1 MQISSF
7 NGGLNK
13 RVSPYLLQSNEGVKY
28 SNIDTT
34 TGALAPLKDNK
45 DLNAKI
51 KPHFTYFNGHWV
63 NSDEERDYVKFQ
75 GKIFYSNGVTR
86 PQWSEDGFTW
96 YGLGLDKPLD
106 DSFSVSLL
114 NGTALSI
121 KPLFGYFSQG
131 DNPRCETT
139 PGFVEVTVCGLNTL
153 LDFETDSFPTV
164 NVIGSRKRV
173 EIITNINS
181 SIYEEGSEVTYAGK
195 VAIKKLF
202 TNTEESFSPVMIREV
217 ATHTSILGISGDFVD
232 ASSRIHRQGWYVRV
246 DDSKEFI
253 ANDLVSYGTYYKQ
266 LASNKFESGAVCYVS
281 STPSQEQFKPT
292 KNLIHMELEDI
303 VSLVVFDKENNI
315 KSVYQVELPQS
326 FNPTKQPLAGGFVY
340 FAGFSFEW
348 IFEQT
353 DRVEIYAKG
362 FRVATR
368 THSDIVTSNRV
379 YVNSEAIRQEETIS
393 LESTLLKIS
402 SVKYVITYESEFSE
416 SPPSNP
422 QSVGGAINPD
432 SNIFP
437 VLNISASLDA
447 NVTKI
452 NVYRIGGSLT
462 QYSLV
467 KSFPNTDFTFIDNLL
482 DSEIDGAVLNS
493 YNNTPAPTGLEYL
506 TLYNTILFGSIKD
519 KLYYTNIANPF
530 VWSQFNFIDF
540 DDIITGIGGT
550 SNGLLVFTRNSTYI
564 ITGTSPDTFSKYTL
578 SSGVGCILHKSIQ
591 SLQNTLLWLSED
603 SICASNGGNI
613 QTLSR
618 DKLNIIELKTPRCS
632 AVLND
637 VYYLSHNSGTLIAD
651 FRFGLTFRESNKVY
665 YGLDVKDN
673 TLYGAEVDDKFVEVN
688 GGEKP
693 LEIQYLSPK
702 FSDGSISTMKIY
714 KDIYF
719 HSTGNLKAKVFIDDN
734 LAGEQVLNKGFT
746 EIKVNSVETRGYSI
760 QFEVTGTGTLNEIEY
775 KVEGRQNGR

>member
-28 SNIDTT
+28 LNIDTT
-34 TGALAPLKDNK
+34 TGALAPLKENK

-63 NSDEERDYVKFQ
+63 DSDEERDYVKFQ
-75 GKIFYSNGVTR
+75 EKIFYSNGVTR
-86 PQWSEDGFTW
+86 PQWSKDGFTW
-96 YGLGLDKPLD
+96 YELGIDKPSD
-106 DSFSVSLL
+106 DSFSVNIL
-114 NGTALSI
+114 NGNVLNI
-121 KPLFGYFSQG
+121 KPLFGYFSYG
-131 DNPRCETT
+131 DNAQCQTT
-139 PGFVEVTVCGLNTL
+139 PGLVNVTTCGFNTL
-153 LDFETDSFPTV
+153 LDFETASFPGGSP
-164 NVIGSRKRV
+164 IGNRNRV
-173 EIITNINS
+173 EIVTNIS
-181 SIYEEGSEVTYAGK
+181 SYIYEEGSDIKYDGK
-195 VAIKKLF
+195 VAIKKVF
-202 TNTEESFSPVMIREV
+202 TNTEESFSPVMIREHS
-217 ATHTSILGISGDFVD
+217 TINEPFYFDDPLQITSP
-232 ASSRIHRQGWYVRV
+232 IHRQGWYVKV
-246 DDSKEFI
+246 DDSEEF
-253 ANDLVSYGTYYKQ
+253 NSYDLASYGV
-266 LASNKFESGAVCYVS
+266 LDNKRECRVFGYVS
-281 STPSQEQFKPT
+281 SQLNQNQFKPT
-292 KNLIHMELEDI
+292 KNLIYAELRDI
-303 VSLVVFDKENNI
+303 VSIVVFDKNNNI
-315 KSVYQVELPQS
+315 KGVYQQELPQD
-326 FNPTKQPLAGGFVY
+326 FNPTKHPSAGGFVY

-348 IFEQT
+348 IFETT
-353 DRVEIYAKG
+353 DKVEIYVKG

-368 THSDIVTSNRV
+368 DYSNIVTKNRV
-379 YVNSEAIRQEETIS
+379 YVNSEAIRQEETVS
-393 LESTLLKIS
+393 LESTLMRVSRTSYI
-402 SVKYVITYESEFSE
+402 ITYESDFSE
-416 SPPSNP
+416 SLPSNP
-422 QSVGGAINPD
+422 KSVMSASHQG
-432 SNIFP
+432 SSSVYP
-437 VLNISASLDA
+437 VLNISSCSDSQ
-447 NVTKI
+447 VTKI
-452 NVYRIGGSLT
+452 NVYRMGGSLT

-467 KSFPNTDFTFIDNLL
+467 KSFTNTDFTFIDNLL

-493 YNNTPAPTGLEYL
+493 YNNTPAPEGLEYL

-550 SNGLLVFTRNSTYI
+550 SNGLLVFTRHSTYI

-651 FRFGLTFRESNKVY
+651 FRFGLTFRESDKVY

-673 TLYGAEVDDKFVEVN
+673 TLYGVEVDDKFVEVN
-688 GGEKP
+688 GEEKP

-746 EIKVNSVETRGYSI
+746 EIKVNSAETRGYSI

>member
-34 TGALAPLKDNK
+34 TGALAPLKENK

-75 GKIFYSNGVTR
+75 DKLFYSNGVTR
-86 PQWSEDGFTW
+86 PQWSKDGFIW
-96 YGLGLDKPLD
+96 YGLGIDKPDKAPVLS
-106 DSFSVSLL
+106 SFSANESQDIFEVVYEDLSLAKEDF
-114 NGTALSI
+114 NEYTNIAFPAS
-121 KPLFGYFSQG
+121 PLDYEVICYKDVTIDGSSYRVYMYGKVKSTTEFGFILQISTPGGFCYIQGPDDKVFFRYDKKQAIIGFSQF
-131 DNPRCETT
+131 DNVVSTYTKVLETLDVDKVFLQQQGTEELNLVIFKALT
-139 PGFVEVTVCGLNTL
+139 PGQIE
-153 LDFETDSFPTV
+153 
-164 NVIGSRKRV
+164 
-173 EIITNINS
+173 
-181 SIYEEGSEVTYAGK
+181 SIE
-195 VAIKKLF
+195 
-202 TNTEESFSPVMIREV
+202 
-217 ATHTSILGISGDFVD
+217 
-232 ASSRIHRQGWYVRV
+232 
-246 DDSKEFI
+246 
-253 ANDLVSYGTYYKQ
+253 
-266 LASNKFESGAVCYVS
+266 
-281 STPSQEQFKPT
+281 T
-292 KNLIHMELEDI
+292 KN
-303 VSLVVFDKENNI
+303 V
-315 KSVYQVELPQS
+315 
-326 FNPTKQPLAGGFVY
+326 
-340 FAGFSFEW
+340 
-348 IFEQT
+348 
-353 DRVEIYAKG
+353 
-362 FRVATR
+362 
-368 THSDIVTSNRV
+368 
-379 YVNSEAIRQEETIS
+379 
-393 LESTLLKIS
+393 
-402 SVKYVITYESEFSE
+402 
-416 SPPSNP
+416 
-422 QSVGGAINPD
+422 
-432 SNIFP
+432 
-437 VLNISASLDA
+437 
-447 NVTKI
+447 KI
-452 NVYRIGGSLT
+452 NVDGKVIKYIKITLETEVSELFVFIDNFLVTTQKNRFNQLEWFIIMSSKGTSLEDFVSKTGLNVVSYVYTYTSEDGVESVPSDKSDFPIQLSPLYVEVKPSQDPQVTGINIYRVGNGLT
-462 QYSLV
+462 QYSLIARL
-467 KSFPNTDFTFIDNLL
+467 PNIEQKFVDDLAIAN
-482 DSEIDGAVLNS
+482 IDGAVLNS
-493 YNNTPAPTGLEYL
+493 YNNTPAPAGLEYL

-550 SNGLLVFTRNSTYI
+550 SNGLLVFTRHSTYI

-673 TLYGAEVDDKFVEVN
+673 TLYGVEVDDKFVEVN

-746 EIKVNSVETRGYSI
+746 EIKVNSAETRGYSI